1 MTEYNS
7 LSIKSSDAQLIK
19 LKSDLNLRLSLI

>member
-7 LSIKSSDAQLIK
+7 LSVKSSDSQLIK